1 MKSSRR
7 DYPEV
12 NAGSMADIA
21 FLLLIFFLVTAVI
34 PNDKGINR
42 KLPPP
47 CPPNID
53 CTDGIVIN
61 QRNILEVKVNAKDEL
76 LVENEV
82 ISINELKDIT
92 KVFLNNNGDGSCDYC
107 IGLKAVDLSDTP
119 KKAVVSL
126 ANDKMT
132 SYKFYITVQDEI
144 TKAYYELRRDYA
156 STVFKKST
164 NKLTVEERQEVK
176 KAYPFI
182 LSEAEIKN

>member
-34 PNDKGINR
+34 PKDKGINR

-47 CPPNID
+47 CPPN
-53 CTDGIVIN
+53 VICDDN
-61 QRNILEVKVNAKDEL
+61 PVHQRNILEIKVNAKNEL
-76 LVENEV
+76 LVENEI
-82 ISINELKDIT
+82 ISIDELKDIT
-92 KVFLNNNGDGSCDYC
+92 KEFLTNNGDGSCDYC
-107 IGLKAVDLSDTP
+107 VGLADKELSDNP

-126 ANDKMT
+126 ANDQET
-132 SYKFYITVQDEI
+132 SYDFYIKVQDEI
-144 TKAYYELRRDYA
+144 TKAYYELRSNYA
-156 STVFKKST
+156 TDVYKKSS
-164 NKLTVEERQEVK
+164 NELTQEELQEVK

>member
-1 MKSSRR
+1 MKNSRR

-34 PNDKGINR
+34 PNEKGINR

-47 CPPNID
+47 CPPHVD
-53 CTDGIVIN
+53 CNDEMVN
-61 QRNILEVKVNAKDEL
+61 ERNILEVKINYKDKL
-76 LVENEV
+76 LVENEI
-82 ISINELKDIT
+82 ISIEELKDIT

-107 IGLKAVDLSDTP
+107 VGLQAKNLSDNP
-119 KKAVVSL
+119 KSAIVSL
-126 ANDKMT
+126 ANDKLT
-132 SYKFYITVQDEI
+132 SYEFYIKVQDKI

-156 STVFKKST
+156 TDILNKPSS
-164 NKLTVEERQEVK
+164 KLTAEELQMVK

-182 LSEAEIKN
+182 LSEVEIKN